1 MPYFLV
7 NPDMRWWKKAASD
20 TQITHGDRI
29 WLYVVAAIIMFLLVI
44 PTLIVI
50 PMSFSDS
57 QYLEFPP
64 STWSDRW
71 YVVYFESAKW
81 MRATTTSFQV
91 GILTMMLATPLGT
104 MAAYALFVSG
114 HRMVK
119 AIFLTLI
126 TPMIVPSIL
135 IAIGAFYAFGKVGLN
150 NTITGLVLAHTALAT
165 PLVMI
170 IITAALKTYDLNQ
183 ERVARS
189 LGATRLKAFFVITL
203 PQIKFSIVTAA
214 LLSFLSSFDEVIVAI
229 FVSGG
234 ANATLTKHMFAALRD
249 FIDPTIA
256 AISTIMILISTVLL
270 LATQFLNGRNK
281 S

>member
-1 MPYFLV
+1 
-7 NPDMRWWKKAASD
+7 MRWWKKAASD

-29 WLYVVAAIIMFLLVI
+29 WLYLVATIIMLLLVI
-44 PTLIVI
+44 PTFIVI

-64 STWSDRW
+64 SNWSMRW
-71 YVVYFESAKW
+71 YDVYLESAKW
-81 MRATTTSFQV
+81 MRATITSVQV
-91 GILTMMLATPLGT
+91 GVLTMMLATPLGT

-114 HRMVK
+114 HRAARALFM
-119 AIFLTLI
+119 FLI
-126 TPMIVPSIL
+126 TPMIVPVIL
-135 IAIGAFYAFGKVGLN
+135 IAIGAFYAYAQVGLN
-150 NTITGLVLAHTALAT
+150 NTIIGLVLAHTVLAA

-170 IITAALKTYDLNQ
+170 VITSALRNYDLNQ

-203 PQIKFSIVTAA
+203 PQIKFSVVTAA
-214 LLSFLSSFDEVIVAI
+214 LLSFLTSFDEVIVAI

-234 ANATLTKHMFAALRD
+234 SNATLTKHMFAALRD

-256 AISTIMILISTVLL
+256 AISTIMILVSTTLL
-270 LATQFLNGRNK
+270 LATQFIGSRGK
-281 S
+281 